1 MTEEK
6 IGDELL
12 KAYSTWSVASI
23 TLYTVFMCVTPAS
36 IILGGLMLIK
46 PMMVTIE
53 ANDILQNEKLYD
65 LPAWINDCSLSD
77 QKFPEE
83 NQLGIDMSDTTAKS
97 SLNALVICMI
107 VNVLL
112 GCLGL
117 IAHLVNYIYYH
128 IKFERDRK

>member
-1 MTEEK
+1 
-6 IGDELL
+6 
-12 KAYSTWSVASI
+12 
-23 TLYTVFMCVTPAS
+23 MCVTPAS